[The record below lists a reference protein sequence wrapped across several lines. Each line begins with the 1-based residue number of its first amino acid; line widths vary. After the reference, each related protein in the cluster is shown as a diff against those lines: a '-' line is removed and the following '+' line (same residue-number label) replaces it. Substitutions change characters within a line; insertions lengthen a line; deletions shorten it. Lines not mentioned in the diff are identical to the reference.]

1 MRVRILTIAATAV
14 LFLAPRT
21 ATAAE
26 VGGQADPGMSGRAIM
41 QQNANESAQA
51 TTDMSFGQSWDARD
65 QGVRNAS
72 FGGVPAGESQAGGRR
87 SSQSCSFGTECKVY
101 FGQ

>member
-1 MRVRILTIAATAV
+1 MRIRILTIAASAV

-21 ATAAE
+21 ATAE
-26 VGGQADPGMSGRAIM
+26 QPGSQPEPAMSGRAVM

-51 TTDMSFGQSWDARD
+51 TTDMSFGQSWQPR
-65 QGVRNAS
+65 QGVQDAS
-72 FGGVPAGESQAGGRR
+72 YGGVATGQSEAGGKRG
-87 SSQSCSFGTECKVY
+87 QSCSAGSDCRIY

>member
-1 MRVRILTIAATAV
+1 MKLRLLMVMACAV
-14 LFLAPRT
+14 LLLAPQT
-21 ATAAE
+21 ASAQE
-26 VGGQADPGMSGRAIM
+26 LGGQPAAGVSGRALM
-41 QQNANESAQA
+41 QKNANESAQA

-72 FGGVPAGESQAGGRR
+72 FGGVPAGESQEGGRR